1 MKRVLI
7 TGGTG
12 LIGSRLS
19 QLLKAKGYRVT
30 HLSRRRNL
38 DATFPAYQWDVGKG
52 EIDAEALTQADYII
66 TLAGA
71 GIADSRWTPARK
83 KLIID
88 SRVDGIRLIKEK
100 LEALNYRPK
109 AIIGATA
116 IGYYG
121 DAGQDL
127 IDENSASGND
137 FLSESVRAWE
147 AAYDELATLNVR
159 LPRIRVGIVLSTQ
172 GGALQKMLPTY
183 KVGFGTYFGDGR
195 QIYSWIHLNDICN
208 LFIHAIENE
217 QMTETYNGVAPN
229 PVSNKKLM
237 ESIALAKN
245 MNEVVFPAP
254 TFAIKLA
261 LGEMAAVVLSGS
273 NVSSKKIEATGFS
286 FEHKDVVPALRD
298 LFKRKI

>member
-1 MKRVLI
+1 MKTVLI

-19 QLLKAKGYRVT
+19 QLLKSRGYRVT
-30 HLSRRRNL
+30 HLSRRRNI
-38 DATFPAYQWDVGKG
+38 DAPFPAYKWDIKKG
-52 EIDAEALTQADYII
+52 EIEAEALTQADYII

-71 GIADSRWTPARK
+71 GIADSRWTAARK

-88 SRVDGIRLIKEK
+88 SRVNGIRLIKEK
-100 LEALNYRPK
+100 LQALNYLPK

-121 DAGQDL
+121 DSGQEL
-127 IDENSASGND
+127 IDENSPSGDD
-137 FLSESVRAWE
+137 FLAESVKAWE
-147 AAYDELATLNVR
+147 AAYDDLATLNVR

-195 QIYSWIHLNDICN
+195 QIYSWTHLDDICN
-208 LFIHAIENE
+208 IFIHAIENE
-217 QMTETYNGVAPN
+217 EMTETYNGVAPN
-229 PVSNKKLM
+229 PVSNKHLM
-237 ESIALAKN
+237 ESIAVAKN

-254 TFAIKLA
+254 AFAIKFA

-273 NVSSKKIEATGFS
+273 NVSSKKIESTGYS
-286 FEHKDVVPALRD
+286 FEYKDVVPALRD
-298 LFKRKI
+298 LLQRKI